1 MARRYLIVDDNTAF
15 LDAAVSLLTRQG
27 LEVVGVASTIEE
39 ALTRARELN
48 PDVVL
53 VGIMLG
59 EESGFDLAQR
69 LAGDEG
75 TSRASVILISTQD
88 ESDFAELINEA
99 PALGFVSKSELSA
112 ATIERLVDSAKRESR
127 NASTA
132 RTRR

>member
-27 LEVVGVASTIEE
+27 LEVAGVASTIEE

-53 VGIMLG
+53 VDIMLG

-112 ATIERLVDSAKRESR
+112 ATIERLVDSA
-127 NASTA
+127 
-132 RTRR
+132 